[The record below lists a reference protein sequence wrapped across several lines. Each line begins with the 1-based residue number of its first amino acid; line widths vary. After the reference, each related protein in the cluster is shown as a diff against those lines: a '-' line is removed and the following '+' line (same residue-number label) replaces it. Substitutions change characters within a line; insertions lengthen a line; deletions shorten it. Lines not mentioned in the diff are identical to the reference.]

1 MKVLLF
7 GATGS
12 AGASVLRVALNAPDV
27 SEVRAIVRKT
37 PKTTG
42 AKLRV
47 VLHNDFL
54 HYEKVADAFEGVDT
68 CLYCIG
74 VSVSQV
80 PKEDDYRRVTKDTAV
95 AAAHMLK
102 TRSPKASFHFISGAS
117 TNENSR
123 WMWARV
129 KAEAERELMG
139 HVDAACYRP
148 AAIDGETSDSQAST
162 WYAPLKPL
170 FKVFAPFR
178 SMYISGEDLG
188 LAMLYG
194 AKSGLKHTILE
205 NTEIRDLADLSRQ
218 P

>member
-1 MKVLLF
+1 MKILLF

-12 AGASVLRVALNAPDV
+12 AGASVLRVALNDPGV
-27 SEVRAIVRKT
+27 TEVRAIVRKT

-54 HYEKVADAFEGVDT
+54 HYEKVADAFDGIDA

-80 PKEDDYRRVTKDTAV
+80 PKEDDYRRITKDCAV

-102 TRSPKASFHFISGAS
+102 AHSPKASFHFISGAS
-117 TNENSR
+117 TSENSR

-139 HVDAACYRP
+139 LVDAACYRP
-148 AAIDGETSDSQAST
+148 AAIDGETSDSQAKT

-188 LAMLYG
+188 RGMLAG
-194 AKSGLKHTILE
+194 ARSGLKGTILE
-205 NTEIRDLADLSRQ
+205 NAAIRDLADKSA
-218 P
+218 